1 VIALNL
7 RSQRACRAWLQR
19 PASLLILLMLASSPN
34 RRDRAQ
40 NGRQPVRARA
50 FRLATAW
57 VASRSMAGDETGGSL
72 RGKGAQAAE
81 VWQKYRVAGF
91 GYSHWILCE
100 VLHGDACEGHRA
112 VKETV

>member
-1 VIALNL
+1 
-7 RSQRACRAWLQR
+7 
-19 PASLLILLMLASSPN
+19 
-34 RRDRAQ
+34 
-40 NGRQPVRARA
+40 
-50 FRLATAW
+50 
-57 VASRSMAGDETGGSL
+57 MAGDETGGSL